1 MISET
6 ETICRESGKSLG
18 FYIWGVRRKPRA
30 NRPLVIFFF
39 FCYTKGISQD
49 LGFFIGFIKFRGLIK
64 GTCNKISTLGM
75 IGGSACA
82 K

>member
-39 FCYTKGISQD
+39 LLYEGDKSRF
-49 LGFFIGFIKFRGLIK
+49 GLFYRFY
-64 GTCNKISTLGM
+64 KIPGPYQRNL
-75 IGGSACA
+75 
-82 K
+82 